1 MLQIVNEVNP
11 FNFLLRICIFPTTVR
26 RESSPSCPQSLQLSD
41 LIVLLIQ
48 LSKQRHRVTGQTIS
62 RKTQPRTAI
71 NYLTCAP
78 TCRLKFLPHKH
89 ALHTP
94 PCSVTRHHAFISARI
109 IAIMLLTC
117 YHVPH
122 VPALYRILPR

>member
-94 PCSVTRHHAFISARI
+94 PCIHKRQDHRHHA
-109 IAIMLLTC
+109 
-117 YHVPH
+117 PH
-122 VPALYRILPR
+122 VLPRATRACLVSHPTTLALE